1 LWLLE
6 KGAACLWPAFL
17 LREGLML
24 EFAVFQLP
32 DLTES
37 IITVAWIAGGAV
49 ALLLVWEIATFA
61 AYVMGVGDRHRQD

>member
-1 LWLLE
+1 
-6 KGAACLWPAFL
+6 
-17 LREGLML
+17 ML